1 MFISSDDCTNQISS
15 QIKTEVITQYSL
27 TISNSTYLI
36 MNYLAFLK
44 SFFRYYLNLFSG
56 YMVIILL

>member
-1 MFISSDDCTNQISS
+1 MAFHSKWQKKTAAKMPRSISLNNLNYS

-44 SFFRYYLNLFSG
+44 LFF
-56 YMVIILL
+56 